1 MDVQAGQSLR
11 HKSGGGLPASVA
23 FLVVEVLAAA
33 GLLHLTKIGGGLIDV
48 GLSVEEQL
56 VKSGPRVLGS
66 RRVGAHLARQTIIGR
81 AAS

>member
-33 GLLHLTKIGGGLIDV
+33 GLLHLTKIG
-48 GLSVEEQL
+48 LSVEG
-56 VKSGPRVLGS
+56 KLGK
-66 RRVGAHLARQTIIGR
+66 R
-81 AAS
+81 